1 MIPCATTLKDNGHDS
16 ILVSFILLSA
26 SALYIT
32 NLGIPF
38 ILSKVILKCYTLECF
53 PGGSDSKKVL
63 LQYGRPGFNP
73 WVEKISWKRAWQPTP
88 VFLPG
93 QSPWTEEP
101 GELQSMESQRVRHDR
116 ETKHSTY
123 LGILYRSKNV
133 QSMITHSI
141 FFLLTV
147 LMNPK
152 HWKTEVRQRKST
164 VVCES
169 IYRKIKTRQN

>member
-1 MIPCATTLKDNGHDS
+1 MCYHPKGQRAWQHFGFLHFV
-16 ILVSFILLSA
+16 VSQCSG
-26 SALYIT
+26 YT

-63 LQYGRPGFNP
+63 LQCGRPGFNP

-93 QSPWTEEP
+93 QCPWTEEP
-101 GELQSMESQRVRHDR
+101 GELQSVESQRVRHDR

-123 LGILYRSKNV
+123 FGILYRSKNV
-133 QSMITHSI
+133 QTMITHS
-141 FFLLTV
+141 FFFFFYSQYWWIP
-147 LMNPK
+147 NIEK
-152 HWKTEVRQRKST
+152 QK
-164 VVCES
+164 
-169 IYRKIKTRQN
+169 